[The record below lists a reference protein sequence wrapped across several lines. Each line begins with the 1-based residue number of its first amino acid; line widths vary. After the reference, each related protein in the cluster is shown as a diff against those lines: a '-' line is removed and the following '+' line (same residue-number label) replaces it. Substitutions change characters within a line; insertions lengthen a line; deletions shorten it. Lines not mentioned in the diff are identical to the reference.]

1 MRKQYTTP
9 SVCKRMSQISLN
21 LNKSATSLWPKGV
34 LVHEILEDSDRG
46 LTNAKPQGTKMAASK
61 LFDRP

>member
-1 MRKQYTTP
+1 MRKYTTP

-21 LNKSATSLWPKGV
+21 LNKSASTSLWPKG
-34 LVHEILEDSDRG
+34 VHEILEDSDMA
-46 LTNAKPQGTKMAASK
+46 LTNGKPQGTKMAASK